1 MLVRRTY
8 LDHRDIASE
17 CSAAVKLLCL
27 AEEYRDIVRVSGL
40 DTLADVASDKES
52 LMEEDAAELRIGIWS
67 RSFRM
72 EMVDAYI
79 LKFSCFT
86 SSAEGF
92 DKDTWSAGNAAEV
105 DMIA

>member
-1 MLVRRTY
+1 LY
-8 LDHRDIASE
+8 A
-17 CSAAVKLLCL
+17 
-27 AEEYRDIVRVSGL
+27 
-40 DTLADVASDKES
+40 LADIRSYEES
-52 LMEEDAAELRIGIWS
+52 LMEEDSVIFRICIWCGT
-67 RSFRM
+67 FCM